1 MPREVAAGMYA
12 QGRPSIARL
21 VAPLALIAFTL
32 AVVAIVLGSG
42 VLGDDGDTE
51 TAGTRDL
58 PAATQNETA
67 PDRPRQRRPANYTI
81 KANDTL
87 SGIAERHGTTVER
100 LQELNPELD
109 PQGLVAGQRIKLR
122 E

>member
-1 MPREVAAGMYA
+1 MATMQAH
-12 QGRPSIARL
+12 GRPHPARL
-21 VAPLALIAFTL
+21 LAPLALLAFCAAL
-32 AVVAIVLGSG
+32 AMVILGSG
-42 VLGDDGDTE
+42 VFDEEATDS
-51 TAGTRDL
+51 AGARDL
-58 PAATQNETA
+58 PSVSQGQQGA
-67 PDRPRQRRPANYTI
+67 DRPERRGPARYTI

-87 SGIAERHGTTVER
+87 TGIAAQTGTTVER

>member
-1 MPREVAAGMYA
+1 MHA
-12 QGRPSIARL
+12 QGRSTIARL
-21 VAPLALIAFTL
+21 VAPLALIAF
-32 AVVAIVLGSG
+32 AVALVAIVLGSG
-42 VLGDDGDTE
+42 VVGDEGGSE

-58 PAATQNETA
+58 PAVTESTTPAERKKKRTAAT
-67 PDRPRQRRPANYTI
+67 YTI

-87 SGIAERHGTTVER
+87 SGIAVKTGTTVER

-109 PQGLVAGQRIKLR
+109 PQGLVAGQKIKLR

>member
-1 MPREVAAGMYA
+1 VHEPGAAEAEPAVEVLCRALRVREQERAGVSRLR
-12 QGRPSIARL
+12 GR
-21 VAPLALIAFTL
+21 T
-32 AVVAIVLGSG
+32 
-42 VLGDDGDTE
+42 GDDGGGE

-58 PAATQNETA
+58 PAATPTETE
-67 PDRPRQRRPANYTI
+67 RERRERRTPANYTI

-87 SGIAERHGTTVER
+87 SGIAEENGTTVER

-109 PQGLVAGQRIKLR
+109 PQGLVAGQKIKLR

>member
-1 MPREVAAGMYA
+1 MHA
-12 QGRPSIARL
+12 QGRSIFARL
-21 VAPLALIAFTL
+21 VAPLLLIAF
-32 AVVAIVLGSG
+32 AVALMAIVLSSG
-42 VLGDDGDTE
+42 VVGDDGGSE

-58 PAATQNETA
+58 PAATERTTTS
-67 PDRPRQRRPANYTI
+67 DRPKKRGPATYTI

-87 SGIAERHGTTVER
+87 SGIAEAHGMTVER

-109 PQGLVAGQRIKLR
+109 PQGLVAGQKIKLR

>member
-1 MPREVAAGMYA
+1 MHA
-12 QGRPSIARL
+12 QGRSIFARL
-21 VAPLALIAFTL
+21 VAPLMLIAFAA
-32 AVVAIVLGSG
+32 AVAAIVLGSG
-42 VLGDDGDTE
+42 VVGDDDGSE

-58 PAATQNETA
+58 PAAT
-67 PDRPRQRRPANYTI
+67 DRTTTTDKPKKRGPATYTI

-109 PQGLVAGQRIKLR
+109 PQGLVAGQKIKLR

>member
-1 MPREVAAGMYA
+1 M
-12 QGRPSIARL
+12 
-21 VAPLALIAFTL
+21 LIAF
-32 AVVAIVLGSG
+32 AVAVSAIVLGSG
-42 VLGDDGDTE
+42 VIGDDGGSE

-58 PAATQNETA
+58 PAATDQTTETE
-67 PDRPRQRRPANYTI
+67 RPKKRTPATYTI

-87 SGIAERHGTTVER
+87 SGIAEQNGTTVER

-109 PQGLVAGQRIKLR
+109 PQGLVAGQKIKLR